1 MRVTEFPLSRLDPD
15 GSNPFDA
22 LSEGIALSREGN
34 IKVEMV
40 VDDAIAR
47 FDNRVVDSAKG
58 DIVEIDEAGA
68 TFLVLKGWA
77 RLVK

>member
-1 MRVTEFPLSRLDPD
+1 
-15 GSNPFDA
+15 
-22 LSEGIALSREGN
+22 
-34 IKVEMV
+34 MV

-47 FDNRVVDSAKG
+47 FDNRVIDASSG
-58 DIVEIDEAGA
+58 EIIEIHEAGA